1 MMMTISSCEE
11 DTASIGK
18 SLTSNADLFTIATDT
33 FDVTT
38 RSLPVDAVISKSTYG
53 YLGRIKDP
61 ETSAYITSDFLTQFA
76 ILENA
81 RDSLFH
87 VKKENIVSRDDNN
100 EIIADSCS
108 LSFVLNG
115 YVGDS
120 LAAMKLTMYELD
132 KPIEEGRKYYTNFD
146 PEAEGYIR
154 EGGIKNNIMFSIND
168 LTKNDSI
175 RNARK
180 NSPTITINLST
191 PYTDKNGKVYNN
203 YGTNDSI
210 RNARKNSPT
219 ITINLSTPY
228 TDKNGKVYNNYGTYL
243 MRTYYEH
250 PEYFKNSFTFTK
262 NVCPGFYFKTTD
274 GVGMMAEIYTT
285 RLNVIYDFLDDS
297 ETELYYDNVP
307 FYGTEEVLQTTHITN
322 NKEMIDEMAK
332 ETKWTYLKTPAGIY
346 TEVELPVDQI
356 KLGHENDT
364 ITSAKI
370 VFQKMNDKTELS
382 EVLLK
387 DPTTLLM
394 VEKDSLSNFF
404 ENNEIPDNITS
415 YLASLNT
422 KYNSYTFNNISSLI
436 NYLYLKKTEGGANFT
451 TEHPNWNKV
460 VLVPVQTTTATKT
473 SYGTTTT
480 TVGAVNNE
488 MSITSSRLVGGPE
501 NPRDPIRIS
510 IIYNKN
516 K

>member
-1 MMMTISSCEE
+1 MRNLLMTGIVVTMMITISSCEE

-18 SLTSNADLFTIATDT
+18 SLTSNVDLFTIATDT
-33 FDVTT
+33 FDVTS
-38 RSLPVDAVISKSTYG
+38 RSLPVDAIISKSTYG

-61 ETSAYITSDFLTQFA
+61 ETSAYITSDFMTQFA

-81 RDSLFH
+81 RDSLFTAD
-87 VKKENIVSRDDNN
+87 KDKITSRDDNN

-108 LSFVLNG
+108 ISFVLNG

-120 LAAMKLTMYELD
+120 LSAMKLTMYELD
-132 KPIEEGRKYYTNFD
+132 RPLEEGKKYYTNFD

-154 EGGIKNNIMFSIND
+154 EGGIKKNIMFSIND
-168 LTKNDSI
+168 MTKNDSI
-175 RNARK
+175 RNAKK
-180 NSPTITINLST
+180 NSPTITISLS
-191 PYTDKNGKVYNN
+191 
-203 YGTNDSI
+203 S
-210 RNARKNSPT
+210 
-219 ITINLSTPY
+219 PY
-228 TDKNGKVYNNYGTYL
+228 TDKNGKVYNNYGTYI
-243 MRTYYEH
+243 MRTFYEH
-250 PEYFKNSFTFTK
+250 PEYFKNSYTFTK

-285 RLNVIYDFLDDS
+285 RLNILYDFLDET
-297 ETELYYDNVP
+297 ETELYYDNVQL
-307 FYGTEEVLQTTHITN
+307 YGTEEVLQTTRITN
-322 NKEMIDEMAK
+322 NKEMIEEMGK
-332 ETKWTYLKTPAGIY
+332 ETEWTYLKTPAGIY

-356 KLGHENDT
+356 KLNHENDT
-364 ITSAKI
+364 ISSAKI
-370 VFQKMNDKTELS
+370 IFQKMNDKTELS

-394 VEKDSLSNFF
+394 VERDSLSNFF
-404 ENNEIPDNITS
+404 EKNEIPDNITS
-415 YLASLNT
+415 YLATLNT

-473 SYGTTTT
+473 SYGSTTTT
-480 TVGAVNNE
+480 IGAVNNE
-488 MSITSSRLVGGPE
+488 MSITSSRLVGGPD

-510 IIYNKN
+510 VIYNKN